1 MKKRISTPAS
11 EAEQPQPDSGHDEF
25 NDARWWLTP
34 EEEGAAEV
42 RSMEIGEAIA
52 ARLRARLNVIDINDE
67 ELESWRLGKALAAT
81 VKPRPKT

>member
-1 MKKRISTPAS
+1 MVADAGRRR
-11 EAEQPQPDSGHDEF
+11 SG
-25 NDARWWLTP
+25 
-34 EEEGAAEV
+34 GV

-52 ARLRARLNVIDINDE
+52 ARLRARLNVIDLNDE